1 MLRDDI
7 EVVWMFKLEGRLVIV
22 AWASK
27 KLCYLLMLHD
37 DMGVGVMWQEKLGQG
52 NTPPSPSP
60 LLLLTIN
67 ERVCS
72 RYNFTSFSVECSTI
86 TKVVQALEK
95 NLHVAMGSLIWF

>member
-7 EVVWMFKLEGRLVIV
+7 EVVWMFKLEGRLFIV

-52 NTPPSPSP
+52 NTPPSPSYSLP
-60 LLLLTIN
+60 SMSEFALGTILLH
-67 ERVCS
+67 S
-72 RYNFTSFSVECSTI
+72 
-86 TKVVQALEK
+86 A
-95 NLHVAMGSLIWF
+95 

>member
-1 MLRDDI
+1 MLCDDMG
-7 EVVWMFKLEGRLVIV
+7 VVWMFKLEGRLFIV

-60 LLLLTIN
+60 LLLLTID
-67 ERVCS
+67 EWVCS

-86 TKVVQALEK
+86 TKMVQALEK
-95 NLHVAMGSLIWF
+95 NLHVAMGSLIWL